1 MVQSTMSAVAESI
14 APDSFKA
21 FKQSQAL
28 SQKHIAQQ
36 MWAAGGAGSKVKNEA
51 VAVANIDKIVRATLK
66 LANKKGF
73 AATSLRDLS
82 AETGLSMGGLYAYIS
97 GKDELAALIQHHGRA
112 LVVDVLTRYMND
124 EPNATAKL
132 LAAIRAH
139 LFLSEVLQPWFFFGF
154 MEARHLAKPQKAAAI
169 ESEQETETLF
179 RELLEKGSDAG
190 EFSVSDAG
198 LSAAMLKAL
207 LQDWYLKRGKYR
219 RRNIDV
225 ECYADH
231 VIQLIFSH
239 LNVRR

>member
-1 MVQSTMSAVAESI
+1 MSVVADSA
-14 APDSFKA
+14 APDSFTA
-21 FKQSQAL
+21 FKECLAISEH
-28 SQKHIAQQ
+28 HIAQQ
-36 MWAAGGAGSKVKNEA
+36 IWAAGGAGSKVKNEA

-82 AETGLSMGGLYAYIS
+82 TETGLSMGGLYAYIS

-112 LVVDVLTRYMND
+112 IVIDVLSQYMGI
-124 EPNATAKL
+124 ETTAAAKL
-132 LAAIRAH
+132 RAGIRAH

-179 RELLEKGSDAG
+179 RELMLAGEKSA
-190 EFSVSDAG
+190 EFSVNDAE

-225 ECYADH
+225 ERYADQ
-231 VIQLIFSH
+231 VVALLFSH
-239 LNVRR
+239 LGVGKDV